1 MRSRGN
7 MLRVALLSNSS
18 GHWTFTTITK
28 LFVLLSPLLLGPC
41 EREFSRNRW
50 SQSISSAS
58 RYGWGRDYKSLWIR
72 NKHWWGS
79 QAVSEQRC
87 LAEQRLEG
95 MAATFFGE
103 KPAGSILRNA
113 EKEAGRQRERDMSFP
128 SWFSKNLPINVCSE
142 SDSTKFRQNLPSY
155 PFRWLP
161 AFRSNFL
168 ELQSPAKAVNIF
180 RVPERGLGIR
190 GFCTSFQFQATEVQ
204 NADGAFYYFPDVG
217 TTPTLQFPSL
227 LLSTTTEVT
236 GFTSLS
242 TFSLVWLLLSSQFY
256 FSNNSEDSVHVGA
269 SFSLRFS
276 TDVQNQDGA

>member
-1 MRSRGN
+1 MS
-7 MLRVALLSNSS
+7 AL
-18 GHWTFTTITK
+18 
-28 LFVLLSPLLLGPC
+28 
-41 EREFSRNRW
+41 
-50 SQSISSAS
+50 
-58 RYGWGRDYKSLWIR
+58 SLIR
-72 NKHWWGS
+72 LNFDRIC
-79 QAVSEQRC
+79 QV
-87 LAEQRLEG
+87 
-95 MAATFFGE
+95 T
-103 KPAGSILRNA
+103 
-113 EKEAGRQRERDMSFP
+113 
-128 SWFSKNLPINVCSE
+128 
-142 SDSTKFRQNLPSY
+142 

-180 RVPERGLGIR
+180 RVPEKGLGIR

>member
-7 MLRVALLSNSS
+7 MLRVALLSNS

-72 NKHWWGS
+72 NKHWRGS
-79 QAVSEQRC
+79 QAASEQRC

-168 ELQSPAKAVNIF
+168 ELQSPAAVNIF
-180 RVPERGLGIR
+180 RVPQRTRNTRVLHKLPGWR
-190 GFCTSFQFQATEVQ
+190 SAKCWWGF
-204 NADGAFYYFPDVG
+204 
-217 TTPTLQFPSL
+217 L
-227 LLSTTTEVT
+227 LLSRRRDYSN
-236 GFTSLS
+236 FAISFAAALHYYRS
-242 TFSLVWLLLSSQFY
+242 DWFY
-256 FSNNSEDSVHVGA
+256 FSFHLLSCLAAPLLPV
-269 SFSLRFS
+269 LL
-276 TDVQNQDGA
+276 QQ